1 MSLINN
7 NRAITLLERSL
18 DAASLRQKVISNNL
32 ANIDTPNYK
41 RSDVSFEQTL
51 QQVLQGNALSG
62 RRTDARHIQIGTSSV
77 AEVEPEIV
85 TDRTTSMRQDGNNV
99 DIDVEMT
106 NLAENQILY
115 NALSQRIN
123 GKFATLKYAISE
135 GKR

>member
-1 MSLINN
+1 MSLIS
-7 NRAITLLERSL
+7 NRSITLLERSL

-32 ANIDTPNYK
+32 ANIDTPNFK

-51 QQVLQGNALSG
+51 QQVLAGESISG
-62 RRTDARHIQIGTSSV
+62 RRTDPRHMKIGSRQIADV
-77 AEVEPEIV
+77 KPEIV
-85 TDRTTSMRQDGNNV
+85 TDRSTSMRMDGNNV

-106 NLAENQILY
+106 KLAENQILF
-115 NALSQRIN
+115 NALTQRIN

>member
-7 NRAITLLERSL
+7 SAITLLERSL

-32 ANIDTPNYK
+32 ANINTPNFK
-41 RSDVSFEQTL
+41 RSDVSFEHTL
-51 QQVLQGNALSG
+51 QQVLQGKVLGG
-62 RRTDARHIQIGTSSV
+62 RRTDERHMQIGTSSFS
-77 AEVEPEIV
+77 EVQPKTV
-85 TDRTTSMRQDGNNV
+85 TDTSTTMRLDGNNV

-106 NLAENQILY
+106 NLAENQILF
-115 NALSQRIN
+115 NAVTQRIN

>member
-1 MSLINN
+1 MSLIN

-18 DAASLRQKVISNNL
+18 DAASMRQKVISNNL

-41 RSDVSFEQTL
+41 RSDVSFESTL

-62 RRTDARHIQIGTSSV
+62 RRTDARHMEIGAVSV
-77 AEVEPEIV
+77 SDVEPEIV
-85 TDRTTSMRQDGNNV
+85 TDRSTSMRQDGNNV

-115 NALSQRIN
+115 NALTQRIN

>member
-1 MSLINN
+1 MSFIN
-7 NRAITLLERSL
+7 NRAISLLERSL

-32 ANIDTPNYK
+32 ANIDTPNFN
-41 RSDVSFEQTL
+41 RSDVSFEHTL
-51 QQVLQGNALSG
+51 QQVLAGTAMSG
-62 RRTDARHIQIGTSSV
+62 RRTDERHIAIGTNRIS
-77 AEVEPEIV
+77 EVKPETV
-85 TDRTTSMRQDGNNV
+85 TDTSTTMRLDGNNV

-115 NALSQRIN
+115 NALAQRIN